1 MRFAVVRLLT
11 EMRSLLACRRG
22 QVAIIFAFAATMLFI
37 AIGMGIDLWQGFVVK
52 ARLQAAVDA
61 AALAIA
67 STDRSAFTPSQL
79 DSKVMAFINAN
90 YPGSALGELCS
101 APGSPV
107 TCPNPALTYG
117 ATPNII
123 KVTYAASV
131 PTTFMRIINYNL
143 MPVSATGQATAAW
156 QNIDFYLLLD
166 TSPSMAIPASLAGI
180 NLMVSK
186 TKKVG
191 TSSPAGSETGQQE
204 NNDGHGCA
212 FACHE
217 ANPQGEWSG
226 KGLNNV
232 NPTTGLVD
240 KTLDNYALAQLLPDP
255 VTGSPPLLLRID
267 NLRTAVANLMTTAQT
282 TMAQYTGVSYRAAI
296 YTFDVYFNDGVAPHR
311 PVIQPLT
318 ADLTAAGTAANNIS
332 LQMVYDNN
340 NRLNPV
346 LTTTGNTHTLVTT
359 GSTHSNIHLT
369 GLASTVGVAVGQ
381 TVTGA
386 GIPIG
391 ATVTTVVSGTA
402 VDISSAATAS
412 ASVSIT
418 FYFKK
423 LDSLASTSGVAVGQV
438 VFGAGIAGS
447 TTVTATSGSSVTL
460 SNSVTA
466 AANGVAVTFGTT
478 TNNSD
483 ADTSYQA
490 AMTAINAIMPQP
502 GSGTQSPGDTPK
514 EVLFFVTDGVD
525 DEVVAGC
532 TTSATVDCYNAPP
545 LRQESVMDPSYCDA
559 IKNKGGV
566 GKGPLIAILY
576 TEYLPLPNN
585 SWYDDG
591 SGAHVHVAKYQ
602 AQIGATLQSCA
613 SPNLYF
619 EVLTGGDI
627 SAALTKLFNLA
638 VNAVYL
644 SG

>member
-1 MRFAVVRLLT
+1 MRFAVVRLRT
-11 EMRSLLACRRG
+11 EMRSMLACRRG

-37 AIGMGIDLWQGFVVK
+37 AVGMGIDLWQGFVVK

-67 STDRSAFTPSQL
+67 STDRSAFSTSQL
-79 DSKVMAFINAN
+79 NSKVMAFINAN
-90 YPGSALGELCS
+90 YPDSALGELCS

-123 KVTYAASV
+123 NVTYAASV

-143 MPVSATGQATAAW
+143 MPVSATGQAKAAW

-166 TSPSMAIPASLAGI
+166 TSPSMAIPASQAGI
-180 NLMVSK
+180 DLMISK

-204 NNDGHGCA
+204 NNDGKGCA

-217 ANPQGEWSG
+217 VNPQGEWGG

-232 NPTTGLVD
+232 NPTTGLVN
-240 KTLDNYALAQLLPDP
+240 KTLDNYGLSKLLNDP
-255 VTGSPPLLLRID
+255 VTGTKPLTLRID
-267 NLRTAVANLMTTAQT
+267 NLRTAVQDLMATAQT
-282 TMAQYTGVSYRAAI
+282 TMAQYSATYRAAI
-296 YTFDVYFNDGVAPHR
+296 YTFDVYFNDGPPHR
-311 PVIQPLT
+311 PIIQTLT
-318 ADLTAAGTAANNIS
+318 ANLSGAATAANNIS
-332 LQMVYDNN
+332 LLTVYNN
-340 NRLNPV
+340 NVTLNTV
-346 LTTTGNTHTLVTT
+346 LATTGNTHTNTT
-359 GSTHSNIHLT
+359 LNG
-369 GLASTVGVAVGQ
+369 
-381 TVTGA
+381 
-386 GIPIG
+386 
-391 ATVTTVVSGTA
+391 
-402 VDISSAATAS
+402 
-412 ASVSIT
+412 
-418 FYFKK
+418 
-423 LDSLASTSGVAVGQV
+423 LASTSGVAVGQV
-438 VFGAGIAGS
+438 IFGAGIAGD
-447 TTVTATSGSSVTL
+447 TTVTAKSGSSVTL
-460 SNSVTA
+460 SNATTA
-466 AANGVAVTFGTT
+466 TANGVAVTFGTT

-490 AMTAINAIMPQP
+490 AMTGINTIMPPP

-525 DEVVAGC
+525 DEIVAGC
-532 TTSATVDCYNAPP
+532 TTSATVDCSGT
-545 LRQESVMDPSYCDA
+545 RQESVMNTSFCDA

-576 TEYLPLPNN
+576 TEYLPLPTN
-585 SWYDDG
+585 SWYTG
-591 SGAHVHVAKYQ
+591 HVQKYQ
-602 AQIGATLQSCA
+602 ANIGPTLQSCA
-613 SPNLYF
+613 SPGLYF

-627 SAALTKLFNLA
+627 SAALKQLFTLA